1 MDIKNNQTIK
11 KYPYLG
17 YSPNLIE
24 YFLIIGFDKVFKAE
38 KALEMS
44 NRIKEIYSS
53 VEKIDN
59 PDNEIQDFKDK
70 LKIHNIPNK
79 PVVLNSIS
87 SDFSDGMINEEE
99 IINYMFPTHYTPLYS
114 VKNEKI
120 EPPNQNLMFY
130 LSTDKIFETKEE
142 DDAAHNSRENM
153 KNIMFN
159 VYGYLFW
166 EMINIENIKVFFPKI
181 FVFIS
186 QYSYFKYFS
195 FLSQNILFR
204 IKKNLFF
211 EIPLEIQL
219 YNIINF
225 TPSPINCD
233 LQLELLA
240 NIDLVSIKQSS
251 KELTIFTKTKETG
264 EKDKMVLNVPN
275 NVNRNMT
282 LLQLSGYPYFDID
295 LSYLFNYFNFESF
308 FTTYLFSFLEFK
320 MIFFSPSLDFLN
332 TIMYIIR
339 FLSYPF
345 IDNKDYGQ
353 IYSISKE
360 DFLNGTE
367 IRENNL
373 IGVNCEYDEKMVIPK
388 FYKDYF
394 IISFDLSSITI
405 YFNGKNIA
413 FYTKEEKTDITK
425 LITYIENSLSEEREK
440 ITFLEKKLFTMHSSL
455 YQCFR
460 VIMNNNNNFNI
471 NNQALKNFFIE
482 LSLTESNYRNY
493 EYQYNEFDEYNATIQ
508 KAFYTFNLSIYGFFH
523 DTVKLSIL
531 ENTNEKGDGY
541 KSTYYDLKVDP
552 YNEKNLCE
560 EEKIF
565 FNYFTKTTKYNQ
577 FVNLFLKKNICCDL
591 NRPSMIFA
599 EEFMNI
605 NKALTKDETKDYI
618 HILNNFYQNSNKVV
632 SINFTNFYSYY
643 YKNLTKII
651 YNMALDTKI
660 IKLIY
665 ETKNNI
671 SKIIYRQKEIL
682 LDDNIIKRYVYLLN
696 NMEQKDLLN
705 IFPTLKFKL
714 NDNIIPEI
722 NTTFFADF
730 IESHLLEEKFY
741 TCDEIVGFIVLIIY
755 IIALKNNKLIFHFFE
770 EIITKMK
777 INRKIVLRKYIYII
791 LILLNNIV
799 KEKLSQGKNI
809 IKELLVYKEIM
820 NSIYNSNNAGNKY
833 YYPNERLAD
842 IINNFNIYQK
852 EYEKLIQKNK
862 SFENENKKLVEKY
875 ETRDE
880 KDILED
886 GVDYK
891 VLLQNN
897 ACRDKGTIKDEVLI
911 RISEALEYKGNI
923 QTTCKS
929 CQLKIRPNLFFVHV
943 PLDKSSSA
951 GFYSICYSYKISLE
965 ILRTELG
972 NITNEK
978 NKTDDEY
985 FNIVGNMIYYIS
997 FKEGLNNKISN
1008 YLATCL
1014 K

>member
-1 MDIKNNQTIK
+1 M
-11 KYPYLG
+11 
-17 YSPNLIE
+17 
-24 YFLIIGFDKVFKAE
+24 VF
-38 KALEMS
+38 
-44 NRIKEIYSS
+44 
-53 VEKIDN
+53 
-59 PDNEIQDFKDK
+59 
-70 LKIHNIPNK
+70 
-79 PVVLNSIS
+79 
-87 SDFSDGMINEEE
+87 
-99 IINYMFPTHYTPLYS
+99 
-114 VKNEKI
+114 
-120 EPPNQNLMFY
+120 
-130 LSTDKIFETKEE
+130 
-142 DDAAHNSRENM
+142 
-153 KNIMFN
+153 
-159 VYGYLFW
+159 
-166 EMINIENIKVFFPKI
+166 
-181 FVFIS
+181 
-186 QYSYFKYFS
+186 
-195 FLSQNILFR
+195 
-204 IKKNLFF
+204 
-211 EIPLEIQL
+211 
-219 YNIINF
+219 
-225 TPSPINCD
+225 
-233 LQLELLA
+233 
-240 NIDLVSIKQSS
+240 
-251 KELTIFTKTKETG
+251 
-264 EKDKMVLNVPN
+264 NVPN

-413 FYTKEEKTDITK
+413 FYTKDEKTDITK

-660 IKLIY
+660 IKLTY

-897 ACRDKGTIKDEVLI
+897 ACRDKGTIKDEVLMKI
-911 RISEALEYKGNI
+911 CEALEYKGNI
-923 QTTCKS
+923 QIACES